1 MYNCTAQYKELYV
14 EMQYK
19 NVIERKYLAQQL
31 QQTSQ
36 SVRHKFSF
44 THFRQK
50 FAEFFR

>member
-1 MYNCTAQYKELYV
+1 MYNCTTQDKELYIK
-14 EMQYK
+14 MQYK

-31 QQTSQ
+31 QRTSQ

-44 THFRQK
+44 THFRYE